1 MSDHQPDYMDLDD
14 NRVAIV
20 CHHCGKDAVVI
31 TRDFGIDDGHPRG
44 VHRDERDCC
53 SECGEEL

>member
-1 MSDHQPDYMDLDD
+1 
-14 NRVAIV
+14 
-20 CHHCGKDAVVI
+20 VVI
-31 TRDFGIDDGHPRG
+31 TQDFGIDDGHPRG